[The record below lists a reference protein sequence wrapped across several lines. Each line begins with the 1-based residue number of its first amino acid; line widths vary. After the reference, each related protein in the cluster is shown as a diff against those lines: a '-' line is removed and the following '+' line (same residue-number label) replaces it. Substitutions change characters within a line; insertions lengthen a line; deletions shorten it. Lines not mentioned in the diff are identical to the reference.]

1 MKNSVPNSITIIS
14 LILSCWA
21 IILTFEG
28 NLNLAA
34 HLLIICC
41 VCDFLDGFA
50 ARLLKV
56 NNPLGAQ
63 LDSLVDMVAF
73 GVAPAMLMYQFIK
86 NLHEA
91 NPVQLLSDYPWLLFI
106 TFLIPIL
113 SSFRLAKFNIDTR
126 QTKSFIGLAVPAH
139 ATFYIFTVIVALNP
153 DLPKLVDVNPFVM
166 PIFTNPLILLGLTV
180 LLSFML
186 IAEVPMFSLKVK
198 NLKWS
203 ENQTPLSFLF
213 ILITLSV
220 LTNLVAFPIIILIY
234 IVWSIIAKYTV
245 KQKTTQA

>member
-1 MKNSVPNSITIIS
+1 MKNAVPNTITIIS
-14 LILSCWA
+14 LVLSSWS

-28 NLNLAA
+28 NLSLAA

-41 VCDFLDGFA
+41 ICDFLDGFA

-63 LDSLVDMVAF
+63 LDSLVDMIAF
-73 GVAPAMLMYQFIK
+73 GLAPAMLMFQFTK
-86 NLHEA
+86 NLHAE
-91 NPVQLLSDYPWLLFI
+91 NPIQILTDYPWLFYI

-113 SSFRLAKFNIDTR
+113 SAFRLAKFNIDTR

-139 ATFYIFTVIVALNP
+139 ATFYIFAVIVYLHPELPALI
-153 DLPKLVDVNPFVM
+153 DVKPILI
-166 PIFTNPLILLGLTV
+166 PIFSNPLIMLGLTV

-203 ENQTPLSFLF
+203 ENQTPLTFLF

-220 LTNLVAFPIIILIY
+220 LINIAAFPIIILLY
-234 IVWSIIAKYTV
+234 IVWSIIAKYIGSP
-245 KQKTTQA
+245 KSI

>member
-1 MKNSVPNSITIIS
+1 MKNAVPNSITIIS
-14 LILSCWA
+14 LILSSWA
-21 IILTFEG
+21 IVLTFES
-28 NLNLAA
+28 NLDLAA

-56 NNPLGAQ
+56 NNPIGAQ
-63 LDSLVDMVAF
+63 LDSLVDMIAF
-73 GVAPAMLMYQFIK
+73 GLAPALLLFQFTK
-86 NLHEA
+86 NLQAE
-91 NPVQLLSDYPWLLFI
+91 NPIQILTDYPWLFYI

-113 SSFRLAKFNIDTR
+113 SAFRLAKFNIDTR

-139 ATFYIFTVIVALNP
+139 ATFYIFAVIVYLHP
-153 DLPKLVDVNPFVM
+153 DLPKLIDVNHILI
-166 PIFTNPLILLGLTV
+166 PIFSNPLLMLGISV

-186 IAEVPMFSLKVK
+186 IAEIPMFSLKVK

-203 ENQTPLSFLF
+203 ENQTPLTFLF

-220 LTNLVAFPIIILIY
+220 LINIAAFPLIILLY
-234 IVWSIIAKYTV
+234 IIWSIIAKYTS
-245 KQKTTQA
+245 KTKTV